1 MPVFEWRSPM
11 PASARDVYDWH
22 ARDGAFERLTA
33 PWHEVHL
40 VERSDGVA
48 DGAVVVFDYK
58 AGALRG
64 RWVAQHMNNDPGH
77 RFADRQLHGPF
88 AMWEHT
94 HSFIPDGKRSSVLE
108 DHVEF
113 QLPYGAVTD
122 LFGGVPAN
130 RVLERLFRFRH
141 ERTRN
146 DIERWLETRDKPRL
160 RIAIAGATGLIGAQ
174 LTAFLQAQ
182 GHDVARI
189 VRGLPERETDIVW
202 TPEAGRLAAASLE
215 GVDAV
220 VHLAG
225 ESTGRAAGRPPSAR
239 ASCARASDGT
249 ALLAHALAGMS
260 EPPKVLLSASAVG
273 YYGEGGDQ
281 ELTEESRSGDDFLAA
296 VTRRWEAALDPA
308 RQAGVRVVPMR
319 FGVVMSG
326 SGGALSRMLPAFR
339 AGTGGPMGG
348 GEQWWS
354 WIALD
359 DLLAAVAM
367 LLFADEVEG
376 PVDVTS
382 PLPLRNR
389 DFVKT
394 LGHVLHRPA
403 VVPLP
408 AVAIKA
414 MFGQMGETMLLT
426 SQRVLPRRLEDL
438 GFRFAYPE
446 LEAALRV
453 ELGRSAA

>member
-225 ESTGRAAGRPPSAR
+225 ETTAGRWTAAKRSRIMRTR
-239 ASCARASDGT
+239 ADGT
-249 ALLAHALAGMS
+249 ALVAHTLAGMS

-273 YYGEGGDQ
+273 FYGEGGDQ
-281 ELTEESRSGDDFLAA
+281 ELTERSRSGDDFLAA

>member
-33 PWHEVHL
+33 PWQEVHV
-40 VERSDGVA
+40 VERSGGVA
-48 DGAVVVFDYK
+48 DGAVVVFDYR

-64 RWVAQHMNNDPGH
+64 RWVAQHLNNDPGH

-88 AMWEHT
+88 ALWEHT
-94 HSFIPDGKRSSVLE
+94 HSFIPDGKQSSVLE

-122 LFGGVPAN
+122 LFGGVPAHHA
-130 RVLERLFRFRH
+130 LERLFRFRH
-141 ERTRN
+141 ARTRN
-146 DIERWLETRDKPRL
+146 DIERWRETRDKPRL
-160 RIAIAGATGLIGAQ
+160 RIAITGATGLIGTQ
-174 LTAFLQAQ
+174 VTAFLLAQ
-182 GHDVARI
+182 GHDVVRI

-202 TPEAGRLAAASLE
+202 RPEEGRLAAASLE

-225 ESTGRAAGRPPSAR
+225 ESTGARWTASRRARIMRSR
-239 ASCARASDGT
+239 ADGT

-308 RQAGVRVVPMR
+308 RQAGIRVVPMR

-326 SGGALSRMLPAFR
+326 SGGALARMLPAFR
-339 AGTGGPMGG
+339 AGAGGPMGS

-359 DLLAAVAM
+359 DLVAAVAI
-367 LLFADEVEG
+367 LVFADDVEG

-394 LGHVLHRPA
+394 LGHVLRRPA

-408 AVAIKA
+408 TLAIKT

-426 SQRVLPRRLEDL
+426 SQRVLPRRLEEL